1 MSDNEKNVDENGQDE
16 GSINVFDDNA
26 YMFGDDPSE
35 NNLEEQNEINDDN
48 QVNQKEMEINS
59 KEEFDHNEN
68 DEINNMESKDSLRK
82 YLEQQMKQ
90 EQIQNNDTNLNINE
104 NSTKNKLSTNEE
116 NISKKI
122 QTSNNNNDINLNI
135 NSNLNNKKENDI
147 QSIQP
152 EQNIEYEGVEEQYQE
167 HEQDQDQEN
176 NNNEGEEEEIEN
188 GEVEDIEGELENENE
203 NENEGE
209 GEGEEESIPLVTLKF
224 ISICQFCKNNFNSTI
239 HLPYLL
245 KCGHFFCLKCI
256 KDNFTDEEGIKCP
269 NDGLVALSV
278 KELKLL
284 NNLIT
289 DKSISTQRNEK
300 NNEENYDNMNING
313 INTNNKI
320 DMKNSCKIHK
330 GQKLTHIITDT
341 KQLVCVYCALDI
353 LRKNPKCEVK
363 EIKEKF
369 DELVLDAEKII
380 NLNQN
385 NIKIIQDSLK
395 DIKKNKET
403 EEKNI
408 NLYFDHIFKYL
419 NSKKGEYLSQIDSLF
434 TDNAKK
440 LKQKL
445 EIFSEQIEQGES
457 LKALIDNYDT
467 NNNFDEIMETYIKL
481 DTIKKTEKDNNEIN
495 LQEFK
500 FSHDDET
507 KIMKYINNFGDIKAM
522 SKYIHFQN
530 GKKDIFNLKMPS
542 NAPLPSEEQKKN
554 FFNFNTNPQ
563 ILGNNINNK
572 NSSRLTNNST
582 ENQEIENEINYN
594 NSRISNNNKQK
605 QMNFNSNY
613 NFNFNKINP
622 MSNNSTGKRNIKTN
636 FGNNNFFRQIIN
648 NSNEVNNG
656 NNNYINMDSNP
667 RENKNYS
674 FNNLS
679 TNNKNRG
686 HRIISIQDNNFI
698 SNNKG
703 SSGEGRIYN
712 NNNNNMYNMNYP
724 KRIGLDKNNI
734 NNTNKN
740 MNNNKNIRNDF
751 NNNHTQG
758 PLGGAYEYKG
768 FKTFNFK

>member
-1 MSDNEKNVDENGQDE
+1 
-16 GSINVFDDNA
+16 
-26 YMFGDDPSE
+26 
-35 NNLEEQNEINDDN
+35 
-48 QVNQKEMEINS
+48 
-59 KEEFDHNEN
+59 
-68 DEINNMESKDSLRK
+68 
-82 YLEQQMKQ
+82 
-90 EQIQNNDTNLNINE
+90 
-104 NSTKNKLSTNEE
+104 
-116 NISKKI
+116 
-122 QTSNNNNDINLNI
+122 
-135 NSNLNNKKENDI
+135 
-147 QSIQP
+147 
-152 EQNIEYEGVEEQYQE
+152 
-167 HEQDQDQEN
+167 
-176 NNNEGEEEEIEN
+176 
-188 GEVEDIEGELENENE
+188 
-203 NENEGE
+203 
-209 GEGEEESIPLVTLKF
+209 
-224 ISICQFCKNNFNSTI
+224 
-239 HLPYLL
+239 LL

-256 KDNFTDEEGIKCP
+256 KENFTDEEGIKCP

-289 DKSISTQRNEK
+289 DKSISSQRNEK
-300 NNEENYDNMNING
+300 NIEENIENVNMNG
-313 INTNNKI
+313 INTNEKL

-330 GQKLTHIITDT
+330 GQKLTHIITET

-369 DELVLDAEKII
+369 DELILDAEKII

-495 LQEFK
+495 LQEYK

-522 SKYIHFQN
+522 NKYIHFQN
-530 GKKDIFNLKMPS
+530 GKKDIFNLKISS
-542 NAPLPSEEQKKN
+542 NQPPILDEQKKN

-563 ILGNNINNK
+563 IIGNNTNNK

-582 ENQEIENEINYN
+582 ENQEIENEI
-594 NSRISNNNKQK
+594 
-605 QMNFNSNY
+605 
-613 NFNFNKINP
+613 
-622 MSNNSTGKRNIKTN
+622 T
-636 FGNNNFFRQIIN
+636 IIH
-648 NSNEVNNG
+648 
-656 NNNYINMDSNP
+656 DA
-667 RENKNYS
+667 
-674 FNNLS
+674 
-679 TNNKNRG
+679 
-686 HRIISIQDNNFI
+686 
-698 SNNKG
+698 
-703 SSGEGRIYN
+703 
-712 NNNNNMYNMNYP
+712 
-724 KRIGLDKNNI
+724 
-734 NNTNKN
+734 
-740 MNNNKNIRNDF
+740 IRNE
-751 NNNHTQG
+751 H
-758 PLGGAYEYKG
+758 L
-768 FKTFNFK
+768 

>member
-1 MSDNEKNVDENGQDE
+1 MSDNEKNVDENGQEE

-48 QVNQKEMEINS
+48 QVNQKDIENNS
-59 KEEFDHNEN
+59 KEEFEHNEN
-68 DEINNMESKDSLRK
+68 EEINNMESKDSLRK
-82 YLEQQMKQ
+82 YLDQQMKQ
-90 EQIQNNDTNLNINE
+90 EQIQNNDNNLNINE
-104 NSTKNKLSTNEE
+104 NSIKNKLSTNKEI
-116 NISKKI
+116 ISKKI
-122 QTSNNNNDINLNI
+122 QNPEDDNDINLNI
-135 NSNLNNKKENDI
+135 NTKSNNTKDTKEKNI
-147 QSIQP
+147 QH
-152 EQNIEYEGVEEQYQE
+152 EQNEEYGAGEK
-167 HEQDQDQEN
+167 HEQEQENN

-188 GEVEDIEGELENENE
+188 GEVEDIEGEIENENE
-203 NENEGE
+203 N
-209 GEGEEESIPLVTLKF
+209 EGEEESIPLVTLKF

-256 KDNFTDEEGIKCP
+256 KENFTDEEGIKCP

-289 DKSISTQRNEK
+289 DKSISSQRNEK
-300 NNEENYDNMNING
+300 INDENMDNVNING
-313 INTNNKI
+313 INTNEKI
-320 DMKNSCKIHK
+320 DAKNFCKIHK

-419 NSKKGEYLSQIDSLF
+419 NSKKGEYLSQIDSFF

-445 EIFSEQIEQGES
+445 EIFSDQIEQGES
-457 LKALIDNYDT
+457 LKALIDNYET
-467 NNNFDEIMETYIKL
+467 NNNFDEIMETFIKL
-481 DTIKKTEKDNNEIN
+481 DAIKKREKDNNEIS
-495 LQEFK
+495 LQEYK

-507 KIMKYINNFGDIKAM
+507 KIMKYINNFGDIKTV
-522 SKYIHFQN
+522 SKNIHFQSD
-530 GKKDIFNLKMPS
+530 KKDIFNLKVSS
-542 NAPLPSEEQKKN
+542 NVAPIVEDQKKN
-554 FFNFNTNPQ
+554 YFNFNTNPM
-563 ILGNNINNK
+563 LVNNNNNNK
-572 NSSRLTNNST
+572 NSSRLTNNSN
-582 ENQEIENEINYN
+582 EKEEMENEINYN
-594 NSRISNNNKQK
+594 NSNISNNNNKKQGSYS
-605 QMNFNSNY
+605 NNY

-622 MSNNSTGKRNIKTN
+622 MSNNSTGKRNIKPN
-636 FGNNNFFRQIIN
+636 FGNNNNFFRHITN
-648 NSNEVNNG
+648 NNNEFNNG
-656 NNNYINMDSNP
+656 NMNYINMDPNC
-667 RENKNYS
+667 RDNKNYS

-679 TNNKNRG
+679 NNNKNRG
-686 HRIISIQDNNFI
+686 HRIISIQDNNFM
-698 SNNKG
+698 SNKG
-703 SSGEGRIYN
+703 SSGDGRILN
-712 NNNNNMYNMNYP
+712 NNIYNMNFQ
-724 KRIGLDKNNI
+724 KRIGGDKDNN
-734 NNTNKN
+734 NLNKN
-740 MNNNKNIRNDF
+740 MNNNKNFRNDF
-751 NNNHTQG
+751 GSHTQG
-758 PLGGAYEYKG
+758 SVSTYEYKG

>member
-1 MSDNEKNVDENGQDE
+1 MSDNEKNEDDNRQDE

-26 YMFGDDPSE
+26 YMFGDDPSG
-35 NNLEEQNEINDDN
+35 NNLEEQNEINDEN
-48 QVNQKEMEINS
+48 QVNQKELENDN
-59 KEEFDHNEN
+59 KEEYDNNDN

-82 YLEQQMKQ
+82 YLEQQMKH
-90 EQIQNNDTNLNINE
+90 EQIQNNNNNINNNE
-104 NSTKNKLSTNEE
+104 NSLKNKLTTKEE
-116 NISKKI
+116 NISQKI
-122 QTSNNNNDINLNI
+122 QNLKEENENDINI
-135 NSNLNNKKENDI
+135 SKKKEMNI
-147 QSIQP
+147 PKESEHIN
-152 EQNIEYEGVEEQYQE
+152 QNEEYEGEEQ
-167 HEQDQDQEN
+167 EN
-176 NNNEGEEEEIEN
+176 YVGEEEEVEN
-188 GEVEDIEGELENENE
+188 GEVEDIEGEME

-209 GEGEEESIPLVTLKF
+209 EENIPLVTLKF

-256 KDNFTDEEGIKCP
+256 KENFTDEEGIKCP

-289 DKSISTQRNEK
+289 DKSISSQRGNKDTNE
-300 NNEENYDNMNING
+300 NINSINING
-313 INTNNKI
+313 IENNDKIESKNT
-320 DMKNSCKIHK
+320 CKIHK
-330 GQKLTHIITDT
+330 GQKLTHIITET
-341 KQLVCVYCALDI
+341 KQLVCVYCAFDVV
-353 LRKNPKCEVK
+353 RKNPKCEVK

-369 DELVLDAEKII
+369 DELILDAEKII

-403 EEKNI
+403 EEKSI

-457 LKALIDNYDT
+457 LKALIDNYEN
-467 NNNFDEIMETYIKL
+467 NNNFDEIMDTYIKL
-481 DTIKKTEKDNNEIN
+481 ENIKKSEKDNNQIN
-495 LQEFK
+495 LQEYK

-507 KIMKYINNFGDIKAM
+507 KIMKYMNNFGDIKSM

-530 GKKDIFNLKMPS
+530 DKKDIFNLKVNS
-542 NAPLPSEEQKKN
+542 NEAPIVGEEKKN
-554 FFNFNTNPQ
+554 YFNFNTNPA
-563 ILGNNINNK
+563 LLNNNNNK
-572 NSSRLTNNST
+572 NSARLTNNSN
-582 ENQEIENEINYN
+582 ENQEENEMNYN
-594 NSRISNNNKQK
+594 NSNISNNKKQ
-605 QMNFNSNY
+605 NFSANNNY

-636 FGNNNFFRQIIN
+636 FGNNNFFRHN
-648 NSNEVNNG
+648 NNEFNNG
-656 NNNYINMDSNP
+656 NMNYINMDSNN
-667 RENKNYS
+667 RDSKNYS

-679 TNNKNRG
+679 NNNKRG
-686 HRIISIQDNNFI
+686 NRIISIQDNNFLSKKGI
-698 SNNKG
+698 SV
-703 SSGEGRIYN
+703 EGRVFN
-712 NNNNNMYNMNYP
+712 NNNIYNMNYP
-724 KRIGLDKNNI
+724 KRIGLEKDNSNL
-734 NNTNKN
+734 NKN
-740 MNNNKNIRNDF
+740 MNNKNIRNEF
-751 NNNHTQG
+751 SNHHTQG
-758 PLGGAYEYKG
+758 PIGTYEYKG